1 VHSAQAGP
9 DARYVTT
16 ESVTQRTR
24 LTFLLC
30 SFQQDAEDAAAKA
43 CGGDRDG
50 DGLVKSASDFSCQS
64 YEMFVG
70 NAPDR
75 GTVED
80 LINKEKMSIKS
91 DSVDSISGDPRRANG
106 RVRKVSATPP
116 IRNSEEEPIRM
127 FCREQASLSLPG
139 SPFNLRRGSKG
150 SHQFTWRN
158 GPRRL
163 GAGDRKPLV
172 LSTYLDAQEHLPYA
186 DDSAAV
192 TPMSE
197 DNGAIIVPVNP
208 TLGETSSGGFL
219 RAAISSGQQGR
230 WPVNDLTRPLMWAT
244 Y

>member
-1 VHSAQAGP
+1 M
-9 DARYVTT
+9 
-16 ESVTQRTR
+16 
-24 LTFLLC
+24 
-30 SFQQDAEDAAAKA
+30 QQDAEDAAAKA
-43 CGGDRDG
+43 CGADRDG

-75 GTVED
+75 ANVED

-91 DSVDSISGDPRRANG
+91 DSVDSISGDPRSRANG
-106 RVRKVSATPP
+106 RVRK
-116 IRNSEEEPIRM
+116 
-127 FCREQASLSLPG
+127 ASLSLPG

-208 TLGETSSGGFL
+208 TLGETSSGLIDRVASINQHIILVGH
-219 RAAISSGQQGR
+219 
-230 WPVNDLTRPLMWAT
+230 
-244 Y
+244 